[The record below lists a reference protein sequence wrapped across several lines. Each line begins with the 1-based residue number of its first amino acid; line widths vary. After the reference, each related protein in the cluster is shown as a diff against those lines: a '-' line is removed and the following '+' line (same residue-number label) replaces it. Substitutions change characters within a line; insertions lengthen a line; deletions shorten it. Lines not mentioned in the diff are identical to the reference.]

1 MLRQSLFAAD
11 GEDHEYAESGFTL
24 IELIV
29 SMAILML
36 VLGMFF
42 GTLASLTKSEDR
54 AQRLVSNEQAVRFEL
69 DQLSRE
75 IRAANPI
82 AVLPNP
88 TDYSNQIEMV
98 LGPTGGTQQVVRWT
112 YDTDPSSPKY
122 ERLQRELMSSTS
134 STATVLSSSWYLT
147 RIRNVETELRCSP
160 TSTSSSR
167 HGRRWVQQLRHSE
180 LRDSRAHLDVIR
192 LESASPSPFSEDP
205 GRRAPQSPTRR
216 CRMQL
221 PRADASAP
229 ETSRGSMIGR
239 GRRPA
244 MVL

>member
-1 MLRQSLFAAD
+1 VLTQPRPRRSDDDRDSTTEA
-11 GEDHEYAESGFTL
+11 GFTL

-42 GTLASLTKSEDR
+42 GTLSSLTKSEDR

-82 AVLPNP
+82 AVLANP

-112 YDTDPSSPKY
+112 YDTDPTSPKY

-147 RIRNVETELRCSP
+147 RIRNVETGTPLFTYFDFLNRDMVAGGFSNFDIQNCAIRVHISMSSDSNPGPLPFTETQDVELRN
-160 TSTSSSR
+160 
-167 HGRRWVQQLRHSE
+167 
-180 LRDSRAHLDVIR
+180 R
-192 LESASPSPFSEDP
+192 LPGGVGCNAAS
-205 GRRAPQSPTRR
+205 
-216 CRMQL
+216 
-221 PRADASAP
+221 
-229 ETSRGSMIGR
+229 
-239 GRRPA
+239 
-244 MVL
+244 